1 MNERSFNAWS
11 EMKITPA
18 SAPLPDKTRNAALT
32 ARRQM
37 ILEAAVMCFLENGF
51 HQTGVRDI
59 AARAGV
65 SLGNLYNHFPG
76 KHDVLLE
83 IARLERMELDPFIA
97 QLEKEGPAPKRF
109 KKFVEAY
116 AKYLAAPENVILTIE
131 ITSEAIRKDDLG
143 ELFRQNREA
152 LVSALKGLL
161 DRGVENRDFTLPT
174 TSEEAAHMVL
184 ELIEGRAYHSVLG
197 EAKMGKLLPGLQSFL
212 NAAIGTRTR

>member
-1 MNERSFNAWS
+1 
-11 EMKITPA
+11 
-18 SAPLPDKTRNAALT
+18 
-32 ARRQM
+32 
-37 ILEAAVMCFLENGF
+37 MCFLETGF

-83 IARLERMELDPFIA
+83 IARLERQELDPFIA
-97 QLEKEGPAPKRF
+97 LLEKDGPAPKRF
-109 KKFVEAY
+109 GKFVGVY

-143 ELFRQNREA
+143 ELFWKNRAA
-152 LVSALKGLL
+152 LVAALTRLL
-161 DRGVENRDFTLPT
+161 QRGVENGDFNLPT
-174 TSEEAAHMVL
+174 SPEEAAHMVL

-197 EAKMGKLLPGLQSFL
+197 EAKMRKLLPGLKAFL
-212 NAAIGTRTR
+212 SAAIGAKAR